1 MEIRESAEDYLER
14 ILMLNRSMGQVRSV
28 DIANL
33 MNFSKPSV
41 SIAMKQLEENGYI
54 TRDEDGHI
62 FLTDAGKKIAKETY
76 ERHVFLTDLFVRCGV
91 SEETAR
97 EDACKIEHH
106 LSDETFECLKK
117 RLANI

>member
-1 MEIRESAEDYLER
+1 
-14 ILMLNRSMGQVRSV
+14 
-28 DIANL
+28 
-33 MNFSKPSV
+33 
-41 SIAMKQLEENGYI
+41 MKQLEENGYI

-97 EDACKIEHH
+97 EDACKIEHVI
-106 LSDETFECLKK
+106 SQETFEAIK
-117 RLANI
+117 RHVNSINE